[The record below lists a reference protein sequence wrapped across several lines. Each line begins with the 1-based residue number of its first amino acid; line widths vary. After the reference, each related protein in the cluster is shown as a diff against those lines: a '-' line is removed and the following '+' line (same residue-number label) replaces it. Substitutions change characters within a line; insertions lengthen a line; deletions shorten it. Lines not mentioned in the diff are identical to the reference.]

1 MNRLTQA
8 NFRCKTVFCCG
19 NPPENAV
26 SQIFSQQDKT
36 RTHYLK
42 IQNIASRKKWL
53 VFLQKTQND
62 AYRKSVCLC
71 GYIHI
76 SFEKHLTTAVLFI
89 HKKGSAYIIFTE
101 ISAKQLPYLFAL
113 FDKKY
118 YNKWRL
124 KG

>member
-1 MNRLTQA
+1 M
-8 NFRCKTVFCCG
+8 
-19 NPPENAV
+19 
-26 SQIFSQQDKT
+26 
-36 RTHYLK
+36 RTAKAFAFEGTY
-42 IQNIASRKKWL
+42 
-53 VFLQKTQND
+53 T
-62 AYRKSVCLC
+62 SVVK
-71 GYIHI
+71 
-76 SFEKHLTTAVLFI
+76 KHLTTTAVLFT

>member
-1 MNRLTQA
+1 M
-8 NFRCKTVFCCG
+8 
-19 NPPENAV
+19 
-26 SQIFSQQDKT
+26 
-36 RTHYLK
+36 RTAKAFAFVGTY
-42 IQNIASRKKWL
+42 
-53 VFLQKTQND
+53 T
-62 AYRKSVCLC
+62 SVVK
-71 GYIHI
+71 
-76 SFEKHLTTAVLFI
+76 KHLTTAVLFI